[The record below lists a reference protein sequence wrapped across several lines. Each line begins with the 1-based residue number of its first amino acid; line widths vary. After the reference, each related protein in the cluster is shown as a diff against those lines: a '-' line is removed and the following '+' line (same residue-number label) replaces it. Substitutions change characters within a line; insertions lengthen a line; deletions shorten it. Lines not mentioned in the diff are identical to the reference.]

1 MIPAGRFE
9 DDTSYVEAAQ
19 PRDHFPETMSVIGE
33 GPFHAIREA
42 VNIQPSFR
50 DVDADGNVR
59 HLFHTP
65 MLVIRATTP
74 EYPFGSKEKT
84 GAIQLQRGP

>member
-1 MIPAGRFE
+1 MP
-9 DDTSYVEAAQ
+9 V
-19 PRDHFPETMSVIGE
+19 
-33 GPFHAIREA
+33 IREGSFHTVGKA

-50 DVDADGNVR
+50 DVDANGPVR
-59 HLFHTP
+59 HPFHTP

-84 GAIQLQRGP
+84 GAIQLQRGPQ